1 MEIIV
6 YRSPVPE
13 CWRIPGS
20 FVDRNPNM
28 SYLLY
33 GEDKHAVLIDACSDM
48 DAVLLDMQKLNLHLD
63 CILLTHNHSDH
74 TFPLA
79 EWLKKFPDLPIGV
92 HISSLAALASQ
103 EIGNLLPLSEGSII
117 NVGKGKLRVMETPGH
132 TTDSLCFWDEDG
144 INLFTGDVVFG
155 GAIGCSDY
163 RNGGNRNIFYQTIV
177 KLLKTLPRNTR
188 IYPGHFSEHHQS
200 PPPYALDAEKISN
213 PYLANVLTG
222 RRGNFDRA
230 LKIFSQEF
238 ETAEIIMLDES
249 DIDAI
254 CNLEREIW
262 IPSLQ
267 ASRETILTRLKQN
280 HNLLSVRENGELE
293 GMLGWCY
300 SKFSVNGKISDFPG
314 NFHDFSNCTSCCVE
328 TACSAFIYNL
338 GVRPAARRKGAGSLM
353 LQEAFEK
360 IRKTG
365 ISQVFIDSRLP
376 SYNGSGTHPQENIP
390 RNKKFH
396 EAIDRYF
403 STDKLPGEEDLLS
416 DPAVGF
422 YMKNGLSPWLILRDF
437 INDPPS
443 GDMRVICFMDLDQA
457 PPLSVELA

>member
-1 MEIIV
+1 METIV

-13 CWRIPGS
+13 NWRIPGS

-28 SYLLY
+28 SYLVY
-33 GEDKHAVLIDACSDM
+33 GDDKHAVLIDACSEM
-48 DAVLLDMQKLNLHLD
+48 DTVLLDMEARNLHLD
-63 CILLTHNHSDH
+63 YLLLTHNHSDH
-74 TFPLA
+74 TFALA
-79 EWLKKFPDLPIGV
+79 KWLKKFPGLPIGA
-92 HISSLAALASQ
+92 HESSFTAASR
-103 EIGNLLPLSEGSII
+103 ETGNLLSLSEGAII

-132 TTDSLCFWDEDG
+132 TTDSLCFWDEEG
-144 INLFTGDVVFG
+144 NNLFTGDAIFG
-155 GAIGCSDY
+155 GGIGCSDY

-177 KLLKTLPRNTR
+177 RLLKVLPKGTR
-188 IYPGHFSEHHQS
+188 IYPGHFSEHRQA
-200 PPPYALDAEKISN
+200 PPPYALAAEKISN

-222 RRGNFDRA
+222 KRGNFDRA

-238 ETAEIIMLDES
+238 ETAEVIMLDES

-254 CNLEREIW
+254 CSLEKEIW
-262 IPSLQ
+262 VPSLQ
-267 ASRETILTRLKQN
+267 ASRETILARLRQN

-300 SKFSVNGKISDFPG
+300 SKFTIHDKINGFPK
-314 NFHDFSNCTSCCVE
+314 NFHDFSNCMSCCVE
-328 TACSAFIYNL
+328 NASSAFIYNL

-365 ISQVFIDSRLP
+365 VSQVFIDSRLP
-376 SYNGSGTHPQENIP
+376 SYHGSGNHPQENIP
-390 RNKKFH
+390 QNKKFRD
-396 EAIDRYF
+396 AIDRYL
-403 STDKLPGEEDLLS
+403 STGKLPDEEDFLA

-457 PPLSVELA
+457 PPLSSDIV